1 MDLRKEVKQMS
12 KRTNAYQELQL
23 RNRVLAFLTKE
34 DAPLTDEIAT
44 WLIREI
50 EHIDCLKD
58 KSQALLEILRK
69 QEQNNE

>member
-1 MDLRKEVKQMS
+1 MS

-23 RNRVLAFLTKE
+23 RNRVLAYLTRE

-69 QEQNNE
+69 QEQK

>member
-1 MDLRKEVKQMS
+1 MS

-23 RNRVLAFLTKE
+23 RNRVLAYLTRE

-69 QEQNNE
+69 QQEMMK